1 MIDFLT
7 QSAYFGVLL
16 TIGAYAIGHA
26 VRNRTGKDIANPLL
40 IAMLIV
46 MAVLL
51 AFDIDYSVY
60 EKGAQTV
67 SWLLTPATVCLALP
81 LYRTI
86 DLVRKN
92 VGAIAVGILSGVLS
106 SAVLITLIVVI
117 FRLDAV
123 QYATLLPK
131 SVTTAVGMGISE
143 ELGGIPA
150 LTVAS
155 IVITGLCGN
164 LTARFVCRVCRVT
177 DPVAIGLAIG
187 ASCHALGTAKALEMG
202 EVEGAMSSIAVA
214 VCGLVTVGVAPIM
227 LHLLA

>member
-1 MIDFLT
+1 MRHFL
-7 QSAYFGVLL
+7 A
-16 TIGAYAIGHA
+16 A
-26 VRNRTGKDIANPLL
+26 V
-40 IAMLIV
+40 
-46 MAVLL
+46 
-51 AFDIDYSVY
+51 SV
-60 EKGAQTV
+60 
-67 SWLLTPATVCLALP
+67 
-81 LYRTI
+81 
-86 DLVRKN
+86 
-92 VGAIAVGILSGVLS
+92 AVGILAGVLS
-106 SAVLITLIVVI
+106 SAALIPLIVVI

-164 LTARFVCRVCRVT
+164 LTARLVCRVCRIT

-202 EVEGAMSSIAVA
+202 EIEGAMSSIAVA

>member
-16 TIGAYAIGHA
+16 TIGAYAVGHA
-26 VRNRTGKDIANPLL
+26 VRSRTGRDIANPLL

-46 MAVLL
+46 IAVLL
-51 AFDIDYSVY
+51 AFDIDYEVY

-92 VGAIAVGILSGVLS
+92 VTAIAVGILAGVLS
-106 SAVLITLIVVI
+106 SAALITLIIVI

-164 LTARFVCRVCRVT
+164 LTARLVCRVCRIT
-177 DPVAIGLAIG
+177 DPVAVGLAIG

-202 EVEGAMSSIAVA
+202 EIEGAMSSIAVA